1 MNTCFIS
8 TWNSS
13 MLSLIT
19 DDVTI
24 PFVITTVALA
34 EDLHASFLLSP
45 SHFTGP
51 AKDKQVLVC

>member
-1 MNTCFIS
+1 
-8 TWNSS
+8 